1 MMAASASMDADDN
14 HDIHETLSQ
23 MWADFGN
30 RIYSAARM
38 PMKGQSFETDDFPR
52 HFSGMD
58 NEGLYTRQIHTP
70 VSADMAFRFAK
81 VLYERALVHGDSN
94 WK

>member
-1 MMAASASMDADDN
+1 MEAEDTP
-14 HDIHETLSQ
+14 DIHEPLSQ

-30 RIYSAARM
+30 RIYSASRM
-38 PMKGQSFETDDFPR
+38 PMKCQSFDTDDFPR
-52 HFSGMD
+52 HFSGME
-58 NEGLYTRQIHTP
+58 NEGLYTRHIHSPVTP
-70 VSADMAFRFAK
+70 EKAVRFAK